1 MKFKKTVG
9 LFLILALM
17 AMLMIGCA
25 ESETNQQPSEQTP
38 SQPVGDTTDPDAI
51 KATATYTGRIDCNSV
66 EMDLQ
71 GSQLAF
77 QLTEDMMETWDNLGF
92 AEGDQL
98 EIQYQ
103 EREDDRPLLL
113 KADKKEARR
122 EPTS

>member
-1 MKFKKTVG
+1 MKFKKTLG
-9 LFLILALM
+9 MLLMLALM
-17 AMLMIGCA
+17 TTLMIGCGGS
-25 ESETNQQPSEQTP
+25 ESNQQPSEQTP
-38 SQPVGDTTDPDAI
+38 SQQAGDTADPDAT
-51 KATATYTGRIDCNSV
+51 KATATYTGRIDNNSV

-71 GSQLAF
+71 GNPLAF
-77 QLTEDMMETWDNLGF
+77 QLTEEMMETWDNLGF

>member
-9 LFLILALM
+9 LLLILALM
-17 AMLMIGCA
+17 AMMMIGCA

-38 SQPVGDTTDPDAI
+38 SQPAGDTTDPDAT
-51 KATATYTGRIDCNSV
+51 KATATYTGRIDNNSV

-71 GSQLAF
+71 GSPLAF

-113 KADKKEARR
+113 KVDKKEARR